1 MESKISAQELLNVVK
16 DTNRKVTE
24 LTKGSKSKGGA
35 GKPYSRIGGFTALLL
50 SLVGVALSVTVL
62 FPEIVAMAG
71 LTLSDSTIRLIY
83 VGYAVVA
90 LAFSATVR
98 IKGLLRL
105 WAVLAAVTP
114 ICILTMLSIA

>member
-24 LTKGSKSKGGA
+24 LTKGSKSKDGSD
-35 GKPYSRIGGFTALLL
+35 KPYSRICGATVLLL

-71 LTLSDSTIRLIY
+71 LTISGRMIRLIY

-98 IKGLLRL
+98 VKGILRL
-105 WAVLAAVTP
+105 WAVLAAVAP